1 MILEQVYDVPIGV
14 RLLEKVSCLRNL
26 SDLWKLRWHKFNVL
40 LLTFLSYASYHM
52 ARKPTSV
59 VKSVLH
65 QNCTNVAAPPDLNI
79 TGIEDSWCSWSPFD
93 GDDADTLLGALD
105 SAFLFSYAFGM
116 YLMGSLGERVNVRY
130 FLSIGMMLSGLF
142 GFLFGLAYWTD
153 IHSLAYFIIVQVL
166 AGLFQSTGW
175 PGCVAAVGNWFGKS
189 KRGLI
194 MGIWRSH
201 HSIGNIAGSLI
212 AGAFVEYSWGL
223 SFAVPAVIIFSLGL
237 LLFVFLVPD
246 PRAVGCPVPNHSAE
260 PKLSP
265 PKIVV
270 QEAGGDSSSLDSTS
284 IKSDGQSD
292 KSIHKNSDADDD
304 KAISFWRA
312 VRIPGVIE
320 YSFSLFFT
328 KLINYTFLYWLP
340 KYLKDSSE
348 TLGSQDAAELSTLFD
363 IGGIFGGILAGLLS
377 DLTGMSA
384 FTCAAY
390 FILTIPSLFLYRE
403 FGDVSAGLN
412 TFLLFM
418 VGFLANGP
426 YALITTAVSADLGTH
441 PELKGSTRALATVTA
456 IIDGTGSIGAAV
468 GPLIAG
474 ALSSLENGWDYVFYA
489 LMVASAMGLLLLTRL
504 MINEAKAKFG
514 KKKPPQNEHNL
525 STNSIKS
532 EH

>member
-1 MILEQVYDVPIGV
+1 MRILEKVYDVPVGV
-14 RLLEKVSCLRNL
+14 SALEKTSCLKNITPV
-26 SDLWKLRWHKFNVL
+26 DKLRWHKFNVL

-59 VKSVLH
+59 VKNVLH
-65 QNCTNVAAPPDLNI
+65 QNCTNLTPDEGVNI
-79 TGIEDSWCSWSPFD
+79 TGIEDTWCSWSPFD
-93 GDDADTLLGALD
+93 GDDASTLLGALD

-116 YLMGSLGERVNVRY
+116 YLTGSLGERINVRY
-130 FLSIGMMLSGLF
+130 FLSIGMMFSGLF
-142 GFLFGLAYWTD
+142 GFLFGLAYWTN

-194 MGIWRSH
+194 MGIWRAH

-223 SFAVPAVIIFSLGL
+223 SFAVPAAIIFSLGL
-237 LLFVFLVPD
+237 LTFFFLVPD
-246 PRAVGCPVPNHSAE
+246 PRAVGCPVPVHNLELTPNAE
-260 PKLSP
+260 EIVATENGSN
-265 PKIVV
+265 KIDDKDSISVSRSTST
-270 QEAGGDSSSLDSTS
+270 SSS
-284 IKSDGQSD
+284 
-292 KSIHKNSDADDD
+292 HKE
-304 KAISFWRA
+304 KEQAISFWRA
-312 VRIPGVIE
+312 VRIPGVME

-340 KYLKDSSE
+340 TYLKDSSD
-348 TLGSQDAAELSTLFD
+348 TLGSQDAANLSILFD

-384 FTCAAY
+384 FTCAGY

-403 FGDVSAGLN
+403 FGGVSPALN
-412 TFLLFM
+412 ISLLFL

-441 PELKGSTRALATVTA
+441 PDLKGSTRALATVTA

-474 ALSSLENGWDYVFYA
+474 ALSDLENGWDYLFYA
-489 LMVASAMGLLLLTRL
+489 LMVASALGLLLLTRL
-504 MINEAKAKFG
+504 MINEAKAKC
-514 KKKPPQNEHNL
+514 KKNN
-525 STNSIKS
+525 
-532 EH
+532 